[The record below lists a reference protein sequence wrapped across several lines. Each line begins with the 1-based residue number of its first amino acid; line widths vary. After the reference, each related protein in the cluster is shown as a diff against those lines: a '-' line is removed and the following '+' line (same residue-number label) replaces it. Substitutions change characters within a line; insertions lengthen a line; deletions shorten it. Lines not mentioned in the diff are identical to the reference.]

1 MAEGRGLLVGGL
13 RQNMNTPRLRQA
25 DSLRLVCEAYQPG
38 RTDRAL
44 QLSLHCNML
53 CQTVVHGSEGFGMP
67 ASGKA
72 LLFDID
78 GTLTD
83 TDALHLE
90 AFNEVLGPYGHA
102 FDHAR
107 FTKELQGFSNASI
120 GERFLPDE
128 PVERRAAI
136 IGEKEKTFRKL
147 LAGRIEP
154 LPGLM
159 ALLARADR
167 AKIPMVA
174 VTNAPRLNAE
184 MLLSGLGILERFK
197 VLVIGDELA
206 HGKPH
211 PMPYLEGLRV
221 AGAAAAASVAFED
234 SRSGV
239 RSACSAGIPT
249 VGIETSLS
257 HHDMIAAGAVMTARA
272 FDDPELL
279 TFVATIMNW

>member
-1 MAEGRGLLVGGL
+1 MA
-13 RQNMNTPRLRQA
+13 
-25 DSLRLVCEAYQPG
+25 
-38 RTDRAL
+38 
-44 QLSLHCNML
+44 
-53 CQTVVHGSEGFGMP
+53 

-90 AFNEVLGPYGHA
+90 AFNKVFGPRGHV

-120 GERFLPDE
+120 SERFLAGE
-128 PVERRAAI
+128 PPERQAAI
-136 IGEKEKTFRKL
+136 IGEKEQAFRKL
-147 LAGRIEP
+147 VAGRIQP

-159 ALLARADR
+159 ALLALADR
-167 AKIPMVA
+167 ADIPMVA

-184 MLLSGLGILERFK
+184 MLLSGLDIADRFK
-197 VLVIGDELA
+197 ILVIGDELA

-221 AGAAAAASVAFED
+221 SGAAPETSVAFED

-239 RSACSAGIPT
+239 RSASSAGIAT
-249 VGIETSLS
+249 IGLRTSLS
-257 HHDMIAAGAVMTARA
+257 HADMVAAGAVMTAKA
-272 FDDPELL
+272 FDDPKLL
-279 TFVATIMNW
+279 EFVAVIMNW